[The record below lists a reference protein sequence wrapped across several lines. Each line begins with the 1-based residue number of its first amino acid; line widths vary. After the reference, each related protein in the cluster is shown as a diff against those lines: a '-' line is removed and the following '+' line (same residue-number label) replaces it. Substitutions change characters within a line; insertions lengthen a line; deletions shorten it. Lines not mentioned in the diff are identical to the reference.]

1 MGERDIRQ
9 TQVLRVVVLEGA
21 VNLAIMS
28 AKAWVGFAT
37 GSIAIL
43 GDAVHSFTDL
53 INNIVAVFVVRLSS
67 RPADKNHPYGHQKFE
82 LLAVFGLSILL
93 AILAWE
99 IAARALTRDA
109 SEVLENQWGLVVMLG
124 VLVTNFALALWQ
136 RYWARRLNSK
146 ILDADAR
153 HTAADVLTTVV
164 VIVGWQLS
172 ARGLVWL
179 DTVCA
184 LGVAAFVLYL
194 AYDLFR
200 GVLPTLVD
208 EAGVDLD
215 QISEAVAR
223 VSGVARV
230 SRVRSRQVA
239 DDLVVDMVIAVSAE
253 LSAVQAHEIADRV
266 EHLLLDLFGIRDTTI
281 HIEPELVNDTGHKG

>member
-1 MGERDIRQ
+1 MGEHETKQKR
-9 TQVLRVVVLEGA
+9 VLRVVALEGL

-37 GSIAIL
+37 GSMAIL

-99 IAARALTRDA
+99 IAARALTRDESA
-109 SEVLENQWGLVVMLG
+109 VLENQWGLIVMLG
-124 VLVTNFALALWQ
+124 VLVANVALALWQ
-136 RYWARRLNSK
+136 RHWARKLGSQ
-146 ILDADAR
+146 ILDADAK

-164 VIVGWQLS
+164 VIGGWQLS
-172 ARGLVWL
+172 ARGYLWL
-179 DTVCA
+179 DTICA

-208 EAGVDLD
+208 EAGIDPD
-215 QISEAVAR
+215 QMTDAVAR
-223 VSGVARV
+223 VAGVKRV
-230 SRVRSRQVA
+230 RRVRSRQVGS
-239 DDLVVDMVIAVSAE
+239 DLVVDMVITVSDA
-253 LSAVQAHEIADRV
+253 LSAVEAHEVADRV
-266 EHLLLDLFGIRDTTI
+266 EHLLLELFGISDTTI
-281 HIEPELVNDTGHKG
+281 HIEPEVVDNAGNKR

>member
-1 MGERDIRQ
+1 MGKHADKQ
-9 TQVLRVVVLEGA
+9 TLVLRVVLLEGVVNIA
-21 VNLAIMS
+21 VMT

-37 GSIAIL
+37 GSMAIL
-43 GDAVHSFTDL
+43 GDAVHSLTDV

-82 LLAVFGLSILL
+82 LLAVFALSILL

-99 IAARALTRDA
+99 IAVGALTRDR
-109 SEVLENQWGLVVMLG
+109 SEVLATRWGLLVMLG
-124 VLVTNFALALWQ
+124 VLVTNVVLAWWQ
-136 RYWARRLNSK
+136 RYWARRLESR
-146 ILDADAR
+146 ILEADAT

-164 VIVGWQLS
+164 VIGGWQLS

-208 EAGVDLD
+208 EASVDSD
-215 QISEAVAR
+215 RISEATAQVA
-223 VSGVARV
+223 GVTTV
-230 SRVRSRQVA
+230 PRVRSRQVGSES
-239 DDLVVDMVIAVSAE
+239 VVDMVITVSE
-253 LSAVQAHEIADRV
+253 DLPTVDAHEVANRV
-266 EHLLLDLFGIRDTTI
+266 EHLLLEQFGIRDVTI
-281 HIEPELVNDTGHKG
+281 HVEPELVDNRGDK